1 LRNIAQPQ
9 ALAFGLD
16 HPVIFKEISMNTR
29 ILLTTALVALL
40 TSAPGCSLKPQNL
53 RIAPE
58 VVKAVQAPI
67 GGGKSVGLRVSDSRA
82 DKKLGEVG
90 DPDRKMVDVRMDA
103 DPSPVI
109 YERLKQAMIGLGF
122 SVEPYNDTMDRTLDI
137 KIVNLQLKSIKKPL
151 TFETVLRAQV
161 GARAVNSNAH
171 YDRQFNVK
179 TRKDGVAPSYEKE
192 STMLVNTAMTQVL
205 EDLLADE
212 ELFALLAR

>member
-1 LRNIAQPQ
+1 
-9 ALAFGLD
+9 
-16 HPVIFKEISMNTR
+16 MNTR

-40 TSAPGCSLKPQNL
+40 TSAPGCSLKPENL
-53 RIAPE
+53 RMAPE
-58 VVKAVQAPI
+58 VKVVEAPI
-67 GGGKSVGLRVSDSRA
+67 GGGKLVGLRVSDSRP

-137 KIVNLQLKSIKKPL
+137 KIVNLQLKSVKKPL
-151 TFETVLRAQV
+151 TFETVLRAEV